1 MIRVDGLSYSVGGF
15 TLRDLSLHV
24 RPGEYFVLLGPSG
37 AGKTV
42 FLECLCG
49 LNPIQNGRISIA
61 GRDVTRLEP
70 RHRGIG
76 YLPQDYALFPHLTV
90 RANIRFGLRYQDHA
104 PEAVDRQVDE
114 VMKLAGVA
122 HLADRLPQRLSG
134 GEKQRVALARAAA
147 IRPRVMLLDE
157 PVSAVDEEARDRL
170 CRQLKELHA
179 STQATT
185 LHVCHN
191 FAEMLAVADRVAV
204 IHQGQIVQAGTPQ
217 EVLQRPKNLLVARFV
232 QAGNLLSGQA
242 EADGPWLRL
251 VSSGGITF
259 RTPRSCAEPPQG
271 EVAFMIRPENV
282 HLFKLQPEFAPP
294 GMPPGTTTLE
304 GAVREIRDFG
314 DAVRVAVACGPATEL
329 SVSLGKK
336 EFKAAAVSPGDR
348 VLLAVAPEDVH
359 VLENA

>member
-1 MIRVDGLSYSVGGF
+1 MIRVEGLTYSVGGF
-15 TLRDLSLHV
+15 ALSGVSLDV

-49 LNPIQNGRISIA
+49 LNSIRQGRIFIA

-70 RHRGIG
+70 RHRSIG
-76 YLPQDYALFPHLTV
+76 YLPQDYALFPHLSV
-90 RANIRFGLRYQDHA
+90 RENVRFGLRYQDHA
-104 PEAVDRQVDE
+104 PEVIDRHVDE
-114 VMKLAGVA
+114 VMDLAGVA
-122 HLADRLPQRLSG
+122 HLAQRLPLRLSG

-147 IRPRVMLLDE
+147 IRPRVLLLDE

-170 CRQLKELHA
+170 CRQLKDLHLA
-179 STQATT
+179 TQATT

-204 IHQGQIVQAGTPQ
+204 IHQGQVVQAGTPQ

-251 VSSGGITF
+251 VCSGGIAF
-259 RTPRSCAEPPQG
+259 RAPRPSG
-271 EVAFMIRPENV
+271 GTRDGKVVFMVRPENV
-282 HLFKLQPEFAPP
+282 HVFRTVPESAPA
-294 GMPPGTTTLE
+294 GMPPAATTLE
-304 GAVREIRDFG
+304 GTVRQIHDLG
-314 DAVRVAVACGPATEL
+314 AMVRLTVACGPAMEML
-329 SVSLGKK
+329 VSLGKK
-336 EFKAAAVSPGDR
+336 EFKLAGLAAGDR

-359 VLENA
+359 VLEAE